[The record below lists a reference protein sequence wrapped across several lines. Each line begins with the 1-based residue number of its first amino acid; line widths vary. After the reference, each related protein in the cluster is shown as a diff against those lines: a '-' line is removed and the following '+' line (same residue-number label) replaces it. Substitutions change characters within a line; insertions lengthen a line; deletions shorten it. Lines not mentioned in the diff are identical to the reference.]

1 MKLTK
6 PSEAARVVGVFD
18 SGVGGLS
25 VLKAIRQNQPSVDL
39 VYIAD
44 CANAPYGSRAPE
56 FIERRS
62 QKIAGAL
69 IDAGAQ
75 LIVVACNTATTVAV
89 QRLRSQYAIPIVAME
104 PAIKPAVTLS
114 KTGVVA
120 VLATERT
127 LESTSVQSLCRDFG
141 AKARIL
147 LQACPGLVEQVESGE
162 LASPQTR
169 HMLNEFIQPLLAQ
182 GADTLVL
189 GCTHYVFLQSA
200 IQKIAGPQVQIV
212 ESSAAVAQQVTKQL
226 GSLGQLGMRRGREIF
241 FTTGS
246 VDRAQLI
253 FSQLWGGKIEVR
265 GCKDR
270 KSDRLLAQDIARKKD
285 GSSVTLGTDASCE
298 QRRIK
303 EHAGRRGW
311 RLLCS

>member
-1 MKLTK
+1 MKSPN

-25 VLKAIRQNQPSVDL
+25 VLKAIRHNQPSVDL
-39 VYIAD
+39 FYIAD
-44 CANAPYGSRAPE
+44 CANAPYGSRAAE
-56 FIERRS
+56 FIERRAT
-62 QKIAGAL
+62 KIAGAL

-75 LIVVACNTATTVAV
+75 MIVVACNTATTVAV
-89 QRLRSQYAIPIVAME
+89 QGLRSQYAIPIVAME

-141 AKARIL
+141 AKTRIL
-147 LQACPGLVEQVESGE
+147 LQAFPGLVEQVESGE
-162 LASPQTR
+162 LSSRQTR
-169 HMLNEFIQPLLAQ
+169 HMLNEFIQPLLDQ
-182 GADTLVL
+182 GVDTLVL

-200 IQKIAGPQVQIV
+200 IQQIAGPQVQIV

-226 GSLGQLGMRRGREIF
+226 ANSTQLGIHRPKGREMF

-246 VDRAQLI
+246 IDRAQRI
-253 FSQLWGGKIEVR
+253 FSQ
-265 GCKDR
+265 
-270 KSDRLLAQDIARKKD
+270 
-285 GSSVTLGTDASCE
+285 
-298 QRRIK
+298 
-303 EHAGRRGW
+303 
-311 RLLCS
+311 

>member
-25 VLKAIRQNQPSVDL
+25 VLKAIRQNQPGVDL
-39 VYIAD
+39 FYIAD
-44 CANAPYGSRAPE
+44 CAHAPYGSRAPE
-56 FIERRS
+56 FIERRAK
-62 QKIAGAL
+62 KIAGAL

-75 LIVVACNTATTVAV
+75 VIVVACNTATTVAV
-89 QRLRSQYAIPIVAME
+89 QGLRSQFAIPIVAME

-127 LESTSVQSLCRDFG
+127 LESASVKSLCRDFG

-162 LASPQTR
+162 LATPRTR
-169 HMLNEFIQPLLAQ
+169 HMLHDFIQPLLDQ
-182 GADTLVL
+182 GVDTLVL
-189 GCTHYVFLQSA
+189 GCTHYVFLRIA
-200 IQKIAGPQVQIV
+200 IQQIAGPQVQIV

-226 GSLGQLGMRRGREIF
+226 GNKTLPGMHKPSGREIF

-246 VDRAQLI
+246 VDQAQII
-253 FSQLWGGKIEVR
+253 FSQLWGGELEVR
-265 GCKDR
+265 G
-270 KSDRLLAQDIARKKD
+270 LEEHL
-285 GSSVTLGTDASCE
+285 SC
-298 QRRIK
+298 
-303 EHAGRRGW
+303 A
-311 RLLCS
+311 